1 MGCVWGH
8 GYHGSWFL
16 RWNLEHRLFI
26 KEHFGINTCGRQGAQ
41 PCIGTGSKLSCHG
54 SQYRLLSIFW
64 GSVELEWPSKVVLS
78 WFLSL
83 VLFMWCIMFIDLQIL
98 YHPCIPGMNPTW
110 SWCMIFLM
118 YCWMRFANIL
128 LRILA
133 SMFISNI
140 GLQFSFFVMSFPVF
154 IPLLLIIQLPWILY
168 TLGNIMQDMFEYSY
182 VAISAHYFLKIN
194 S

>member
-110 SWCMIFLM
+110 SWWMIFLI

-133 SMFISNI
+133 SMFISDI
-140 GLQFSFFVMSFPVF
+140 GLKFSFFLSCFIKPNYNPHFLSFWSLSAWSLPVLWTVF
-154 IPLLLIIQLPWILY
+154 FYMHNNFLI
-168 TLGNIMQDMFEYSY
+168 
-182 VAISAHYFLKIN
+182 FL
-194 S
+194 